1 MQWADPTQ
9 NTNGTTLMNLA
20 GVHLYYGT
28 SASALTHEI
37 TVAST
42 TQTSYTISGLTSG
55 TWYFGATA
63 YNTSGVESAMSDI
76 GSKAIN

>member
-1 MQWADPTQ
+1 VRWANPTQ

-37 TVAST
+37 TIAST
-42 TQTSYTISGLTSG
+42 TQISYTIAGLTAG
-55 TWYFGATA
+55 TWYFGAKA
-63 YNTSGVESAMSDI
+63 YNTSGTESAWSDI
-76 GSKAIN
+76 GSKAIP